1 MRKGWMIAII
11 ALLLLMIGIVAG
23 FYVFKINQTQDNNM
37 LEDKQLAEEQEN
49 KETEINNV
57 IATSVIE
64 EKTSPNT
71 IFTQKQYFK
80 GCDHIQKETTEISEE
95 DINLT
100 QEQMQKQY
108 PDWKIEKFS
117 SNEVVLYKEKN
128 GYCDEHYVIREHN
141 GVLVIYTLDE
151 NGKETWKQDTE
162 IVTMYLPEV
171 DLSRI
176 KEGIK
181 VTGTTNLRSI
191 LEDYE

>member
-128 GYCDEHYVIREHN
+128 GYCDEHLCN
-141 GVLVIYTLDE
+141 
-151 NGKETWKQDTE
+151 
-162 IVTMYLPEV
+162 
-171 DLSRI
+171 S
-176 KEGIK
+176 
-181 VTGTTNLRSI
+181 
-191 LEDYE
+191 

>member
-71 IFTQKQYFK
+71 IF
-80 GCDHIQKETTEISEE
+80 
-95 DINLT
+95 
-100 QEQMQKQY
+100 
-108 PDWKIEKFS
+108 
-117 SNEVVLYKEKN
+117 
-128 GYCDEHYVIREHN
+128 
-141 GVLVIYTLDE
+141 
-151 NGKETWKQDTE
+151 
-162 IVTMYLPEV
+162 
-171 DLSRI
+171 
-176 KEGIK
+176 
-181 VTGTTNLRSI
+181 
-191 LEDYE
+191 

>member
-1 MRKGWMIAII
+1 
-11 ALLLLMIGIVAG
+11 
-23 FYVFKINQTQDNNM
+23 
-37 LEDKQLAEEQEN
+37 
-49 KETEINNV
+49 
-57 IATSVIE
+57 
-64 EKTSPNT
+64 
-71 IFTQKQYFK
+71 
-80 GCDHIQKETTEISEE
+80 
-95 DINLT
+95 
-100 QEQMQKQY
+100 MQKQY

-141 GVLVIYTLDE
+141 GVLAIYTLDE

>member
-1 MRKGWMIAII
+1 MRKGWMIAVI

-141 GVLVIYTLDE
+141 GVLAIYTLDE

>member
-1 MRKGWMIAII
+1 MRKDWMIAVI

-117 SNEVVLYKEKN
+117 SNEVVLYKEEN

-141 GVLVIYTLDE
+141 GVLAIYTLDE

>member
-141 GVLVIYTLDE
+141 GVLAIYTLDE

-162 IVTMYLPEV
+162 IVSMYLPEV

-176 KEGIK
+176 KECIK

>member
-1 MRKGWMIAII
+1 
-11 ALLLLMIGIVAG
+11 
-23 FYVFKINQTQDNNM
+23 M
-37 LEDKQLAEEQEN
+37 LEDKHLAEEQEN

-71 IFTQKQYFK
+71 IFTQKQYFI
-80 GCDHIQKETTEISEE
+80 GCYHIQKETTEISEE

-141 GVLVIYTLDE
+141 GVLAIYTLDE

>member
-141 GVLVIYTLDE
+141 GVLAIYTLDE

>member
-1 MRKGWMIAII
+1 MRKDWMIAVI

-23 FYVFKINQTQDNNM
+23 FYVFKIKQTQDNNM

-141 GVLVIYTLDE
+141 GVLAIYTLDE